1 MHSHGE
7 DDEHEHHGSAEG
19 GERELALVSI
29 VNLVGFFV
37 ELAGGLL
44 FGSVALI
51 SDAIHMLFDSLAY
64 VMAYM
69 AAFFAERYDD
79 EDWSYGVHRIEP
91 LAAFLNGVLLIP
103 MIGYILW
110 ESYQRFLSPMEIGTV
125 PTIAIG
131 FGGLLINVVSVLV
144 LQGDD
149 MSLNERGAFYH
160 LLGDAGG
167 SIAVIVSTVVI
178 HLFEIRLVDPIVAS
192 LIAVLISWSAIKVL
206 RGSGAIFLH
215 RTPLDIDAIRSD
227 INGIED
233 IEGVEDLH
241 AWQICSQITVATVH
255 VKREESSDEPDEMKR
270 TLQETHRIL
279 SDHGVDHATVEIC
292 YGCNDKSVHTGNHSH

>member
-1 MHSHGE
+1 MHSHDEE
-7 DDEHEHHGSAEG
+7 DDHHDSVAD
-19 GERELALVSI
+19 GEWRLAIVSI

-91 LAAFLNGVLLIP
+91 LAAFLNGILLLP

-131 FGGLLINVVSVLV
+131 IGGLLVNVVSVLV
-144 LQGDD
+144 LQDES

-167 SIAVIVSTVVI
+167 SVAVIVSTVVI

-192 LIAVLISWSAIKVL
+192 LIAVLISWSAIKVI

-215 RTPLDIDAIRSD
+215 RTPLDIETMRTEIS
-227 INGIED
+227 D
-233 IEGVEDLH
+233 IEGVESVEDLH

-255 VKREESSDEPDEMKR
+255 LNREEDGSDPNRIND
-270 TLQETHRIL
+270 TLQKTHQIL
-279 SDHGVDHATVEIC
+279 SHHGVDHATVEIC
-292 YGCNDKSVHTGNHSH
+292 YGCSNKSVHTGNHSH